1 MCRELFSPVSI
12 ADVGDFLRFRF
23 SSHVEFRHVFDF
35 SKAEIVDRLTAPYR
49 NIRLRSILF
58 SKEDKLRTLLKF
70 KRLQGNSEF
79 DPAFPNCQEMSNCLR
94 FSSSNLVL
102 PGLDCQVSGA
112 VKSYINSISTE
123 REINC

>member
-49 NIRLRSILF
+49 NIRLRLILF

-70 KRLQGNSEF
+70 KRFQDFRGIQNLIRPFQIAKKCLIVC
-79 DPAFPNCQEMSNCLR
+79 DFPHPTWCCWGWTVR
-94 FSSSNLVL
+94 
-102 PGLDCQVSGA
+102 
-112 VKSYINSISTE
+112 
-123 REINC
+123 

>member
-49 NIRLRSILF
+49 NIRLRLILF

-70 KRLQGNSEF
+70 KRFQGNSEF
-79 DPAFPNCQEMSNCLR
+79 DPAFPIAKKCLIVCDFPHPTWCCR
-94 FSSSNLVL
+94 GWTV
-102 PGLDCQVSGA
+102 
-112 VKSYINSISTE
+112 
-123 REINC
+123 R

>member
-1 MCRELFSPVSI
+1 MPRTFSPVSI

-23 SSHVEFRHVFDF
+23 SSHVEFRHVLIFQKPKF
-35 SKAEIVDRLTAPYR
+35 VDRLTAPYR
-49 NIRLRSILF
+49 NTRSRLILF

-70 KRLQGNSEF
+70 KRFQGNSEF
-79 DPAFPNCQEMSNCLR
+79 DLAFPNCQEMSNCLR